1 MRIRLK
7 NIGKVAEAEI
17 DISGVTVVAGDNG
30 TGKSTVGR
38 SLYSAY
44 SSLFDSDIKIQ
55 RMRRESIRDKI
66 SLARR
71 VASRE
76 LFGEDRHP
84 INLSGITD
92 AILNRSL
99 GAEEVSALLRL
110 SFGPDGSK
118 AVDSALTGGIDVLA
132 REVSEIVSISDEEAF
147 SLISSRQFETEF
159 NNQIN
164 SVSNDLPGFIE
175 LEIKRKSYRFDVAEN
190 KVVHSG
196 DRAVLTSQIYYF
208 DDSHSIDFLGVDKF
222 MISRYKR
229 QGHQGNLDMAL
240 YNAARKPDSGT
251 IDDLIREKHLM
262 KVMEM
267 VNSVCPG
274 SFIKD
279 GDGRS
284 FVYIEKGNR
293 GGIQPGNL
301 SDGLKTFAQIKLL
314 LEKGSLSSNGTIIL
328 DEPENHL
335 HPAWQLVFAEL
346 IVLLHKELGIHAMIS
361 THSPYFLNAIEV
373 YSKKH
378 EIDEF
383 CSYYLA
389 EIGKDGSSIFSDI
402 TGSTEIAYGKL
413 AAPFDTLEK
422 EECGLE

>member
-132 REVSEIVSISDEEAF
+132 R
-147 SLISSRQFETEF
+147 
-159 NNQIN
+159 
-164 SVSNDLPGFIE
+164 
-175 LEIKRKSYRFDVAEN
+175 
-190 KVVHSG
+190 
-196 DRAVLTSQIYYF
+196 
-208 DDSHSIDFLGVDKF
+208 
-222 MISRYKR
+222 
-229 QGHQGNLDMAL
+229 
-240 YNAARKPDSGT
+240 
-251 IDDLIREKHLM
+251 
-262 KVMEM
+262 
-267 VNSVCPG
+267 
-274 SFIKD
+274 
-279 GDGRS
+279 
-284 FVYIEKGNR
+284 
-293 GGIQPGNL
+293 
-301 SDGLKTFAQIKLL
+301 
-314 LEKGSLSSNGTIIL
+314 
-328 DEPENHL
+328 
-335 HPAWQLVFAEL
+335 
-346 IVLLHKELGIHAMIS
+346 
-361 THSPYFLNAIEV
+361 
-373 YSKKH
+373 
-378 EIDEF
+378 
-383 CSYYLA
+383 
-389 EIGKDGSSIFSDI
+389 
-402 TGSTEIAYGKL
+402 
-413 AAPFDTLEK
+413 
-422 EECGLE
+422 